1 MVTRQID
8 AAECEPLTVNIGAVV
23 HGIDL
28 TRKLTESELDSIRK
42 ALLEYEV
49 IFFRD
54 QDLSSQN
61 HRDLAAY
68 FGEPHVHP
76 AYNSVEGYP
85 ELCILESTPENPTK
99 IELWHTDMT
108 FSAEPPMGSFLRAVE
123 VPEIG
128 GDTCWGSTTAAFEA
142 LDEKLKQRLK
152 KLEAVHSFE
161 YGFKESIA
169 EKGRDAFREALEKN
183 PPVRHP
189 VVRTHPESG
198 KQGLFVNRLFTTH
211 IEGLAPE
218 ESAELL
224 EFLYQHMLKEEFTVR
239 FRWQKNS
246 IAIWDNRCTI
256 HKPVNDYF
264 PNYRHLR
271 RITVKGD
278 RPFFKE

>member
-1 MVTRQID
+1 MAIRQI
-8 AAECEPLTVNIGAVV
+8 EEVGCEPLTVHIGAVI
-23 HGIDL
+23 HGVDL
-28 TRKLTESELDSIRK
+28 TRDLSRAQLESIRT

-54 QDLSSQN
+54 QNLSSQN
-61 HRDLAAY
+61 HRDLATY

-76 AYNSVEGYP
+76 AYNSVEGFP

-108 FSAEPPMGSFLRAVE
+108 FAAEPPMGSFLRAVE
-123 VPEIG
+123 VPEVG

-142 LDEKLKQRLK
+142 LDGELQERLRGM
-152 KLEAVHSFE
+152 EAVHSFE

-169 EKGRDAFREALEKN
+169 EKGREAFAEIIEKN
-183 PPVRHP
+183 PPVKHP

-211 IEGLAPE
+211 IVGLDPK

-239 FRWQKNS
+239 FRWRNNS

-271 RITVKGD
+271 RITVQGD
-278 RPFFKE
+278 RPFYKE